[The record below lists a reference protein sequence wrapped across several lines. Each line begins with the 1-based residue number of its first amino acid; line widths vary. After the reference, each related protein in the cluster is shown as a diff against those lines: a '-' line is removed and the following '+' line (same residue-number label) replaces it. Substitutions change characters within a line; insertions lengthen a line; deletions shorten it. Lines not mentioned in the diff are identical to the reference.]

1 MALVTNSGDNDMKLT
16 LRARLTLM
24 ISLISLISVVLV
36 SVFASYTIN
45 QEFKRY
51 ITTQQEIAIN
61 DIVSNL
67 SQQYDDETQNW
78 DVDFIHTIGM
88 YALNEGYIIKVSDL
102 NGTTLWDAETW
113 DMSACVQLRDEV
125 THRMLNEFPGNDG
138 SFGSTEYPLAFAGKL
153 VGSVNMTYFGPYFYD
168 ENDFR
173 FLQQLKSVLIAI
185 ALSVLLVSILI
196 GSYFAKRL
204 SQPIYETISAT
215 DKISRGDY
223 GFRIQD
229 SSDVREV
236 DDLIRSVNAMAHAL
250 EKQEQLKRQLTSDVA
265 HELRTPLTTLQT
277 TTEAMIEGL
286 WEPTKERL
294 ESNMEEV
301 KRITTIVKDLESLAS
316 VEGGNLVLKKI
327 EVSLPD
333 ITAQVL
339 KNLSLQIE
347 ERGMTV
353 LMAGT
358 CPNILADPDRM
369 IQVIYNL
376 VNNAIKYT
384 QEKGQIRIDFSEGKD
399 QVNLSISDN
408 GYGIPSDELPY
419 IFERFYR
426 ADKSRNRDTGGSGIG
441 LAIVKSIIQA
451 HQGEIEAISTLDV
464 GSTFTVRLPK
474 KS

>member
-1 MALVTNSGDNDMKLT
+1 MKLT

-24 ISLISLISVVLV
+24 ISLISLISVGLV
-36 SVFASYTIN
+36 SAFASYTLN
-45 QEFKRY
+45 QQFKSY
-51 ITTQQEIAIN
+51 ITAQQEIAIN
-61 DIVSNL
+61 EIVSNL
-67 SQQYDDETQNW
+67 SQQYDDDAQAW

-102 NGTTLWDAETW
+102 NDTTLWDAETW

-138 SFGSTEYPLAFAGKL
+138 SFSSTEFPLAFAGKL

-173 FLQQLKSVLIAI
+173 FLEQLRSVLIGI
-185 ALSVLLVSILI
+185 ALGVLLVSILI

-204 SQPIYETISAT
+204 SQPIYETIAAT

-223 GFRIQD
+223 GSRIQD
-229 SSDVREV
+229 SSDVKEV
-236 DDLIRSVNAMAHAL
+236 DDLIRSVNAMAHSL
-250 EKQEQLKRQLTSDVA
+250 EKQERLKRQLTSDVA
-265 HELRTPLTTLQT
+265 HELRTPLTTLLT

-294 ESNMEEV
+294 ESNLEEV

-316 VEGGNLVLKKI
+316 VEDGNLVLKKT
-327 EVSLPD
+327 EVSLPE

-339 KNLSLQIE
+339 KNLSLQLDGKKMSVQMVGSCSII
-347 ERGMTV
+347 
-353 LMAGT
+353 
-358 CPNILADPDRM
+358 PADPDRM
-369 IQVIYNL
+369 VQVIYNL
-376 VNNAIKYT
+376 INNAIKYT
-384 QEKGQIRIDFSEGKD
+384 QEKGQIRINFNENKD
-399 QVNLSISDN
+399 QVIFSITDN
-408 GYGIPSDELPY
+408 GFGIPNEELPF

-464 GSTFTVRLPK
+464 GSTFTVKLPK
-474 KS
+474 RS